1 MVIIKLL
8 GVVVMI
14 GYFWGVLKFWKG
26 YQQTNFQPSPLSR
39 LALSLLWPA
48 LIAVNKSYRQN
59 FQKALK
65 GR

>member
-1 MVIIKLL
+1 MLIVKLL
-8 GVVVMI
+8 GIVAMA
-14 GYFWGVLKFWKG
+14 GYFWMALKFWKG
-26 YQQTNFQPSPLSR
+26 YQLTNFQPNPVNR

-59 FQKALK
+59 FQKALR